1 MPSDICR
8 RAPQACQR
16 ATMDEIRSLLED
28 EEEMEAGSFASETF
42 SEQERIIEALE
53 REQNMY
59 EITKQPEEKTQ
70 QNKEDNRAG
79 KPNKRERVEEDI
91 EEWETVT
98 NKEKRYKSGK
108 ADGKHEIYIS
118 ANEKM
123 PKQFALAKIF
133 KNIGIR
139 DIDKVKYVNPFKIRV
154 DVPNEMVAEVLETCQ
169 DIIDRGWR
177 VQRALEVTLSYGVIK
192 DVDLELKDEEI
203 VRSISCP
210 EPGKLVSVIRLL
222 RRRAG
227 GDGWEPSESVRLC
240 FKGSFRPACIFVDG
254 LRIRVDPYIFPVSQ
268 CSHCWALGHTTKRCP
283 STKIICP
290 KCGDHHANCETTIFK
305 CINCGGNHMALLRS
319 CPAYQKE
326 KKLRELMAEFNCTY
340 RRALT
345 LYVPATRSG
354 HITLSPVA
362 ERTTKVAPTMEAEG
376 PFTTSQKPSY
386 AEVVTQAIVHKEVTK
401 IPTPQLPKQQR
412 MRNRNSDTFRFE
424 DTVTPNVP
432 REVAREEEKREKD
445 IKFSELTKRLQEIF
459 YLKGVTIQ
467 EKVQRVI
474 KCCIEWLILVAVG
487 NITDWPVLKA
497 ILELL
502 GMG

>member
-1 MPSDICR
+1 
-8 RAPQACQR
+8 
-16 ATMDEIRSLLED
+16 
-28 EEEMEAGSFASETF
+28 
-42 SEQERIIEALE
+42 
-53 REQNMY
+53 
-59 EITKQPEEKTQ
+59 
-70 QNKEDNRAG
+70 
-79 KPNKRERVEEDI
+79 
-91 EEWETVT
+91 
-98 NKEKRYKSGK
+98 
-108 ADGKHEIYIS
+108 
-118 ANEKM
+118 
-123 PKQFALAKIF
+123 
-133 KNIGIR
+133 
-139 DIDKVKYVNPFKIRV
+139 
-154 DVPNEMVAEVLETCQ
+154 
-169 DIIDRGWR
+169 
-177 VQRALEVTLSYGVIK
+177 
-192 DVDLELKDEEI
+192 
-203 VRSISCP
+203 
-210 EPGKLVSVIRLL
+210 
-222 RRRAG
+222 
-227 GDGWEPSESVRLC
+227 
-240 FKGSFRPACIFVDG
+240 
-254 LRIRVDPYIFPVSQ
+254 
-268 CSHCWALGHTTKRCP
+268 
-283 STKIICP
+283 
-290 KCGDHHANCETTIFK
+290 
-305 CINCGGNHMALLRS
+305 
-319 CPAYQKE
+319 
-326 KKLRELMAEFNCTY
+326 MAEFNCTY